1 MQIIIWIVTALL
13 VLTCLFLIL
22 LVLVQLPKKE
32 AGAGMAF
39 GGGTADALLGSGSGT
54 ALTRFTSYVV
64 AAFFVLALGLSLMRT
79 HEDSAKTSA
88 VAEALKKEAGQKSSS
103 PKPSSS
109 VLPMVSSN
117 LSLSSPALEAPQGT
131 NKAPAA
137 STNTTPKK

>member
-13 VLTCLFLIL
+13 VLTCIFLIL

-54 ALTRFTSYVV
+54 ALTKFTGYVV

-79 HEDSAKTSA
+79 HQDSAKTSA
-88 VAEALKKEAGQKSSS
+88 VADALKKEASQK
-103 PKPSSS
+103 PAPSTLP
-109 VLPMVSSN
+109 VLSSN
-117 LSLSSPALEAPQGT
+117 LLQTAPKAT
-131 NKAPAA
+131 NKAAVTLELPTAATNAPA
-137 STNTTPKK
+137 KK

>member
-13 VLTCLFLIL
+13 VLTCVFLIL

-54 ALTRFTSYVV
+54 ALTRFTGYVA
-64 AAFFVLALGLSLMRT
+64 AAFFVLALSLSLMRT

-88 VAEALKKEAGQKSSS
+88 VAEALKKEAGQKPRST
-103 PKPSSS
+103 
-109 VLPMVSSN
+109 VLPMASSN
-117 LSLSSPALEAPQGT
+117 LLQSSPGLEASQGT
-131 NKAPAA
+131 NKASVA
-137 STNTTPKK
+137 STNATPKK

>member
-13 VLTCLFLIL
+13 VLTCIFLIL

-54 ALTRFTSYVV
+54 ALTKFTGYVV

-79 HEDSAKTSA
+79 HQDSAKTSA
-88 VAEALKKEAGQKSSS
+88 VADALKKEASQK
-103 PKPSSS
+103 PAPSTLP
-109 VLPMVSSN
+109 VLSSN
-117 LSLSSPALEAPQGT
+117 LLQTAPKAT
-131 NKAPAA
+131 NKAAAMLEVPTAATNAPA
-137 STNTTPKK
+137 KK

>member
-13 VLTCLFLIL
+13 VLTCIFLIL

-54 ALTRFTSYVV
+54 ALTKFTGYVV

-88 VAEALKKEAGQKSSS
+88 VSEALKKESGQK
-103 PKPSSS
+103 PAPS
-109 VLPMVSSN
+109 VLPVMSSN
-117 LSLSSPALEAPQGT
+117 LLQTAPKAT
-131 NKAPAA
+131 NKAAVTLEVPMAATNAPA
-137 STNTTPKK
+137 KK

>member
-13 VLTCLFLIL
+13 VLTCIFLIL

-54 ALTRFTSYVV
+54 ALTKFTGYVV

-79 HEDSAKTSA
+79 HQDSAKTSA
-88 VAEALKKEAGQKSSS
+88 VADALKKEASQK
-103 PKPSSS
+103 PAPSTLP
-109 VLPMVSSN
+109 VLSSN
-117 LSLSSPALEAPQGT
+117 LLQTAPKAT
-131 NKAPAA
+131 NKAAVMLEVPTAATNAPA
-137 STNTTPKK
+137 KK